1 LSGQAVKTVRME
13 IIQPREEAGDISLF
27 GDRFVVEKK
36 VADGKRARGR
46 PRLKPIN
53 RQQLLMRSID
63 VEKLIE
69 ADHPARAIWEMLG
82 QVDMSRFEQEIRAVE
97 GHAGQAAVSPR
108 LLAALWIYSYAEG
121 ISSAR
126 ELSRMCDYEPACQW
140 LTGMETINHHTLSDF
155 RVEHKDGL
163 DGLFIQI
170 LGLLS
175 AEGLVELKQ
184 VTQDGTKIKANAG
197 KDTFRGE
204 QRVKQHLELARE
216 QIQAMEDPR
225 SEVSTQR
232 MARAQERAL
241 REKKQRLEFA
251 LEELKRVQDD
261 KPEKEKPEARVS
273 LTDPE
278 ARVMKTHDGG
288 WAPSYNVQVCTDT
301 AHGIIV
307 DVAASQAG
315 NDRDQM
321 SPAIKRLQQR
331 VGLPE
336 QLITDAGYTSHG
348 NIEMASEE
356 NVELIAAVAN
366 ASPGSRQYERRGIAS
381 EFHTEAFRYEAD
393 KNQYVCPAGKILKFT
408 GKERH
413 VGRIKSRYQAAPS
426 ECQRCRFRD
435 QCCPKTKSR
444 RITRSEDSPTVR
456 AFLLKMQTT
465 EAKQI
470 YRKRGPVAEFVN
482 AWLKEKLGL
491 RQFRLRGLAKVQ
503 IECLWVSVTY
513 NIQQWIRLRWRSQ
526 FATA

>member
-1 LSGQAVKTVRME
+1 MNRSSG
-13 IIQPREEAGDISLF
+13 REPNEVSLF
-27 GDRFVVEKK
+27 GERLVRAKK
-36 VADGKRARGR
+36 AEADKPVTGT
-46 PRLKPIN
+46 PRMKPIN
-53 RQQLLMRSID
+53 RQQLVMRSID

-82 QVDMSRFEQEIRAVE
+82 QVDLRRFEEGIRAVE
-97 GHAGQAAVSPR
+97 GRAGQATVSPR
-108 LLAALWIYSYAEG
+108 LLAALWIYSYSEG
-121 ISSAR
+121 VGSAR
-126 ELSRMCDYEPACQW
+126 ELSRMCEYEPACQW
-140 LTGMETINHHTLSDF
+140 LTGMEAINHHTLSDF

-197 KDTFRGE
+197 KDTFRRE
-204 QRVKQHLELARE
+204 ERVKQHLALARE

-225 SEVSTQR
+225 SEALTQR
-232 MARAQERAL
+232 VARAQERAL
-241 REKKQRLEFA
+241 REKKRRLEFA
-251 LEELKRVQDD
+251 LEELKRVREN

-278 ARVMKTHDGG
+278 ARVMKTSEGG
-288 WAPSYNVQVCTDT
+288 WTPSYNVQVCTDT
-301 AHGIIV
+301 AHGIII
-307 DVAASQAG
+307 DVAATQAG
-315 NDRDQM
+315 NDRDQL

-336 QLITDAGYTSHG
+336 QILTDSAYVSHG
-348 NIEMASEE
+348 NIETADKEGID
-356 NVELIAAVAN
+356 LIAAVAN
-366 ASPGSRQYERRGIAS
+366 AAPDPHQYERRGIVS
-381 EFHTEAFRYEAD
+381 EFHAEAFRYEAD
-393 KNQYVCPAGKILKFT
+393 KNQYVCPADKILKFT
-408 GKERH
+408 QKEH
-413 VGRIKSRYQAAPS
+413 YAGRIKLRYQAAPS
-426 ECQRCRFRD
+426 ECQRCRFKD

-444 RITRSEDSPTVR
+444 RITRSEDSPTVQ
-456 AFLLKMQTT
+456 AFLTKMETPA
-465 EAKQI
+465 AKQT
-470 YRKRGPVAEFVN
+470 YRKRGPVAEFAN
-482 AWLKEKLGL
+482 AWLKDKLGL